1 MTCYRHPDREAFV
14 RCQRC
19 EQLICPECQVESA
32 VGFLCP
38 GDAGGTPK
46 QLSRQRSRVG
56 LSGQPKLTVTIIA
69 VTVLIWLLQ
78 LSPVGQTVEI
88 YFAYTPLA
96 TTIAP
101 WQMLTAA
108 FLHGS
113 WLHLLFNMYTLYI
126 FGQVLEPM
134 LGRARFL
141 ALYLIA
147 AFGGSVAVLLFSNPA
162 SSVVGASGA
171 IYGLMGAYFVL
182 LRAIGERSGQLTGLI
197 AINLIFSFISPGIS
211 WQAHIGGLLVG
222 AAVAAIY
229 SATRKPEQKTLQGL
243 GLLVLIAGLIVLTMN
258 QVSNYQIA

>member
-1 MTCYRHPDREAFV
+1 MTCYRHPDREAYV

-19 EQLICPECQVESA
+19 ERLICPACQVESA

-38 GDAGGTPK
+38 DDAGGTPEK
-46 QLSRQRSRVG
+46 LSRQRSRTQLG
-56 LSGQPKLTVTIIA
+56 GRPRLTVALMAISIA
-69 VTVLIWLLQ
+69 VWFLQ
-78 LSPVGQTVEI
+78 LSPIGPTVEI
-88 YFAYTPLA
+88 YFSYTPLA

-113 WLHLLFNMYTLYI
+113 WLHLLFNMFTLYI

-141 ALYLIA
+141 ALYLVA
-147 AFGGSVAVLLFSNPA
+147 AFGGSVAVLFFSNPV

-182 LRAIGERSGQLTGLI
+182 LRSVGERAGQLTGLI
-197 AINLIFSFISPGIS
+197 AINLIFSFLSPGIS
-211 WQAHIGGLLVG
+211 WQAHIGGLAIG

-229 SATRKPEQKTLQGL
+229 AGTRRPEQRQSQIISVL
-243 GLLVLIAGLIVLTMN
+243 LLVASLVAATVF
-258 QVSNYQIA
+258 QVNNYGI

>member
-1 MTCYRHPDREAFV
+1 MRTGERP
-14 RCQRC
+14 Q
-19 EQLICPECQVESA
+19 
-32 VGFLCP
+32 
-38 GDAGGTPK
+38 
-46 QLSRQRSRVG
+46 
-56 LSGQPKLTVTIIA
+56 LTVAIMVITA
-69 VTVLIWLLQ
+69 VVWLLQ
-78 LSPVGQTVEI
+78 LTPIGQTFEI
-88 YFAYTPLA
+88 YFAYTPVA

-147 AFGGSVAVLLFSNPA
+147 AFGGSVAVLLFSDPTTT
-162 SSVVGASGA
+162 VVGASGA

-229 SATRKPEQKTLQGL
+229 SATRKPQQKTVQGL
-243 GLLVLIAGLIVLTMN
+243 GLLLLIASLIVLTMN
-258 QVSNYQIA
+258 QVSNYQI